1 MSSET
6 DSIAGA
12 GLASSGGKKRLNWKL
27 PLWLL
32 ALGVLSGLGAYLWQ
46 NGSSQNGEPVLV
58 LDLPK
63 LDDSAAQ
70 NAVKGGKLP
79 IRSTI
84 DSSSAPKTEKTAE
97 PKIPAQT
104 DIASSPGQM
113 SLPAGNRE
121 IRRAPE
127 PPPGMHKVRIIDPS
141 RSPATLARSL
151 RQPLVR
157 APVKALQEKTPF
169 GAIPR
174 IARDGRKPFDVY
186 ARPYKPKVAA
196 GKPQAAR
203 IAIMI
208 GGLGISPSSTREAI
222 NKLPGVVTLGFA
234 PYGQGLQNL
243 VDAAR
248 RGGHEVMLQIP
259 MEPFD
264 YPDNDPGPRTL
275 LSTIEPSENV
285 KRLQWL
291 MSRFSGYFGVTNYM
305 GARFTASKPALQPIM
320 KWIGMRGLV
329 FLDDGASPRSQ
340 TMTLSVASG
349 LPVKAANI
357 RLDYGQTPQSI
368 KTALEDLEA
377 LAAEQGFAIG
387 VGTGL
392 PLTIKFVAAWAR
404 TLADRGI
411 ELIPVSAAFRK

>member
-1 MSSET
+1 MSSDT
-6 DSIAGA
+6 GSIVDAS
-12 GLASSGGKKRLNWKL
+12 LAPSGVKKKGFNWKL
-27 PLWLL
+27 PAGLL
-32 ALGVLSGLGAYLWQ
+32 VLGGLAGFGVYLWQ
-46 NGSSQNGEPVLV
+46 SGASHKGEPVLV

-63 LDDSAAQ
+63 LGEPVNEASG
-70 NAVKGGKLP
+70 KGGKLP
-79 IRSTI
+79 IRRTI
-84 DSSSAPKTEKTAE
+84 DTTSAPDPQKPVRQGTLLANPSGKVSK
-97 PKIPAQT
+97 PGIPA
-104 DIASSPGQM
+104 IPRAS
-113 SLPAGNRE
+113 
-121 IRRAPE
+121 E
-127 PPPGMHKVRIIDPS
+127 PPPGMNKVRIIDPS
-141 RSPATLARSL
+141 RTPETLARAL
-151 RQPLVR
+151 RRPLVR

-174 IARDGRKPFDVY
+174 IARDGRKPLDVY
-186 ARPYKPKVAA
+186 ARPYKGKVAV
-196 GKPQAAR
+196 GKLQPAR
-203 IAIMI
+203 IAIVI

-222 NKLPGVVTLGFA
+222 NKLPEEVTLAFA
-234 PYGQGLQNL
+234 PYGRGLQNL
-243 VDAAR
+243 VDSAR
-248 RGGHEVMLQIP
+248 RNGHEVMLQIP

-305 GARFTASKPALQPIM
+305 GARFTSSEQALQPIM
-320 KWIGMRGLV
+320 KWIGKRGLV

-340 TMTLSVASG
+340 AVNLSTASG
-349 LPVKAANI
+349 LPVKTANI

-368 KTALEDLEA
+368 KAALGDLET
-377 LAAEQGFAIG
+377 LAAEQGFAVG

-411 ELIPVSAAFRK
+411 ELIPVSAAFRR